1 MVHNKKPP
9 EIHLVQG
16 TKGMNAGIL
25 IPEKLKSRIPYAEW
39 ADTPESFT
47 KEGFVN
53 ETADYLYE
61 VYGIGTKQDRHTLKF
76 LADQLK
82 IYIDAS
88 TEQEKH
94 PLVIKINGGKTFSPN
109 PYIAIANRAME
120 NCLKIMGE
128 LGLTPQSRLANGKTE
143 SDSNFTAL
151 LRGAGH

>member
-1 MVHNKKPP
+1 MSHNKLPP

-16 TKGMNAGIL
+16 TKGMNQGIL
-25 IPEKLKSRIPYAEW
+25 IPEKLRARIPYAEW
-39 ADTPESFT
+39 ADKPEEFS
-47 KEGFVN
+47 KQEFVN

-120 NCLKIMGE
+120 NSIKIMGE
-128 LGLTPQSRLANGKTE
+128 LGLTPQSRLANGKAE
-143 SDSNFTAL
+143 GESNFTNL
-151 LRGAGH
+151 LRGAGR